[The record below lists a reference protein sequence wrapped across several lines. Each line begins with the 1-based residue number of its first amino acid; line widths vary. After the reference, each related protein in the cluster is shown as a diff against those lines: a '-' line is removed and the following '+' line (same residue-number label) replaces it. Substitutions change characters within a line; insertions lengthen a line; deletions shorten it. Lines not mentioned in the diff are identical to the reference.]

1 MERTVGLVRLR
12 LDPWPGDYE
21 GPFQLE
27 ELEESSVGQIDPD
40 VEGTTWGPIQAKRIE
55 RPEPLFFVDGVRRID
70 ARVIADDDSGRIV
83 HGLFGSVAS
92 GAVRVEGTKAAFDD
106 IRIRRYIVLGSGL
119 MAEPEVMTIGNTE
132 LAFAPYSVPDTG
144 PTAPLLGM
152 QNLMRTEE
160 AAIAQDHAREAAC
173 VFADGPLTYFAAVK
187 QRTVGVIKR
196 LFKAYLPASHFA
208 LVPRLALA
216 ERTPIFA
223 IIDGNMTGSRGICG
237 SACPAP
243 WTTMWPAS
251 CEWRCGP
258 VWDWKPLWSWL
269 ISLPAA
275 SRHSPAI
282 PRVIHERHRTL
293 CRWCAG
299 TGTQDIGSGI
309 PLRSAAP
316 SKEYCLRAPVRRK
329 LKHEH

>member
-27 ELEESSVGQIDPD
+27 ELEESSVGQVDPD
-40 VEGTTWGPIQAKRIE
+40 VERTTWGPIQAKRIE

-70 ARVIADDDSGRIV
+70 ARVIADDDSGRII

-132 LAFAPYSVPDTG
+132 LVFASYSVPDTG

-160 AAIAQDHAREAAC
+160 AAIAQDHARHAAC

-196 LFKAYLPASHFA
+196 LFKAYLLASHFA

-223 IIDGNMTGSRGICG
+223 IIDGKYDRFSWYLRVGRPRPMDHDVAGVLRMEVRTGVGLETAVELADLS
-237 SACPAP
+237 
-243 WTTMWPAS
+243 AS
-251 CEWRCGP
+251 C
-258 VWDWKPLWSWL
+258 
-269 ISLPAA
+269 LPAF
-275 SRHSPAI
+275 R
-282 PRVIHERHRTL
+282 RRF
-293 CRWCAG
+293 
-299 TGTQDIGSGI
+299 
-309 PLRSAAP
+309 
-316 SKEYCLRAPVRRK
+316 RA
-329 LKHEH
+329 

>member
-132 LAFAPYSVPDTG
+132 LAFATYSVPEAG

-160 AAIAQDHAREAAC
+160 AAIAQDHARHAAC

-187 QRTVGVIKR
+187 QPTVGVIKR

-223 IIDGNMTGSRGICG
+223 IIDGKYDRFSWYLRIGRPRPMDHDVAGVLRLEVRTGVGLETAVELADLS
-237 SACPAP
+237 
-243 WTTMWPAS
+243 AS
-251 CEWRCGP
+251 C
-258 VWDWKPLWSWL
+258 
-269 ISLPAA
+269 LPAF
-275 SRHSPAI
+275 
-282 PRVIHERHRTL
+282 
-293 CRWCAG
+293 AG
-299 TGTQDIGSGI
+299 D
-309 PLRSAAP
+309 SARDP
-316 SKEYCLRAPVRRK
+316 RAPQNLMPIGALERE
-329 LKHEH
+329 LKHRLGDSIAIRRAIERVLFTRTREKETQV